1 MGGFPAKLVLVL
13 VAVYLLLGLLPE
25 TSALLHHGNITSFL
39 LITNWFN
46 FIPFVN
52 ITVIFLLLAEDGEKS
67 VWHVDCRHGLMK
79 IHGRKQGSF
88 GCQNGIVKKEIV
100 PTRSLRVMVTSRAPP
115 SPVKNKATSQ
125 HVAAVPP
132 SSIA

>member
-13 VAVYLLLGLLPE
+13 VAVYLLLGLLPA
-25 TSALLHHGNITSFL
+25 TSTIFHH
-39 LITNWFN
+39 
-46 FIPFVN
+46 
-52 ITVIFLLLAEDGEKS
+52 AEDGEKS
-67 VWHVDCRHGLMK
+67 IWHVDCRHGLMK

-88 GCQNGIVKKEIV
+88 GCQNGMINKKIV

-125 HVAAVPP
+125 HVSAAPP